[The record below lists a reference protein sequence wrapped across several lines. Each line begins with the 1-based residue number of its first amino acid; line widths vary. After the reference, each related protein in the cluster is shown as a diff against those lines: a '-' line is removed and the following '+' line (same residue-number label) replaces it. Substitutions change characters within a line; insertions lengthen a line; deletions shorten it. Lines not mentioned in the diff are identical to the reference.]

1 MGIQLRGSW
10 IRETIVMTL
19 CALLTA
25 VGNHFFR
32 FPNNFT
38 FGGVTGVA
46 VVLQYYLPLSTATIN
61 FIISNALLVVGFLVL
76 GKGFGLKTAYVSFLL
91 SFFLSAL
98 EKLCPLSAPLTD
110 QPILEL
116 CYGIALPGLAAAIL
130 FYIGASSG
138 GTDIVAMILR
148 KYTSVNIGRA
158 LLITDFLIVLSAF
171 FTFGIQ
177 VGLYS
182 VLGLMV
188 KSFVVDD
195 VIESINLCKS
205 FNIICENPEHICNY
219 IMTTLNHSATVYEA
233 KGAFSH
239 QPKTVIITVM
249 NRPQAAQLRKYI
261 RSIEPTAFMIIT
273 NSSEIIGKGFQN

>member
-158 LLITDFLIVLSAF
+158 LLISDFLIVLSAF

-188 KSFVVDD
+188 KSFVVDN

-205 FNIICENPEHICNY
+205 FNIICENPEPICNY

-239 QPKTVIITVM
+239 RPKTVIITVM

>member
-188 KSFVVDD
+188 KSFVVDN

-205 FNIICENPEHICNY
+205 FNIICENPEPICNY

>member
-25 VGNHFFR
+25 VGNHIFR

-205 FNIICENPEHICNY
+205 FNIICENPEPICNY

-239 QPKTVIITVM
+239 RPKTVIITVM

>member
-205 FNIICENPEHICNY
+205 FNIICENPEPICNY

-239 QPKTVIITVM
+239 RPKTVIITVM

>member
-188 KSFVVDD
+188 KSFVVDN

-205 FNIICENPEHICNY
+205 FNIICENPEPICNY

-239 QPKTVIITVM
+239 RPKTVIITVM

>member
-205 FNIICENPEHICNY
+205 FNIICENPEPICNY

-261 RSIEPTAFMIIT
+261 RSVEPTAFMIIT
-273 NSSEIIGKGFQN
+273 NSSEIIGKGVQN

>member
-188 KSFVVDD
+188 KSFVVDN

-205 FNIICENPEHICNY
+205 FNIICENPEPICNY

-261 RSIEPTAFMIIT
+261 RSVEPTAFMIIT

>member
-205 FNIICENPEHICNY
+205 FNIICENPEPICNY

>member
-148 KYTSVNIGRA
+148 K
-158 LLITDFLIVLSAF
+158 
-171 FTFGIQ
+171 
-177 VGLYS
+177 
-182 VLGLMV
+182 
-188 KSFVVDD
+188 
-195 VIESINLCKS
+195 
-205 FNIICENPEHICNY
+205 
-219 IMTTLNHSATVYEA
+219 
-233 KGAFSH
+233 
-239 QPKTVIITVM
+239 
-249 NRPQAAQLRKYI
+249 
-261 RSIEPTAFMIIT
+261 
-273 NSSEIIGKGFQN
+273 

>member
-188 KSFVVDD
+188 KSFVVDN

-205 FNIICENPEHICNY
+205 FNIICENPEPICNY

-239 QPKTVIITVM
+239 RPKTVIITVM

-261 RSIEPTAFMIIT
+261 RSVEPTAFMIIT

>member
-98 EKLCPLSAPLTD
+98 EKICPLSAPLTD

-130 FYIGASSG
+130 FYVGASSG

-188 KSFVVDD
+188 KSFVVDN

-205 FNIICENPEHICNY
+205 FNIICENPEPICNY
-219 IMTTLNHSATVYEA
+219 IMTKLNHSATVYEA

-261 RSIEPTAFMIIT
+261 RSVEPTAFMIIT

>member
-1 MGIQLRGSW
+1 MNLKLKGGWL
-10 IRETIVMTL
+10 RETIVMTL
-19 CALLTA
+19 CTLLTA

-38 FGGVTGVA
+38 FGGVTGLST
-46 VVLQYYLPLSTATIN
+46 VLQYYLPLSTATIN
-61 FIISNALLVVGFLVL
+61 FVISNALLVIGFQVL
-76 GKGFGLKTAYVSFLL
+76 GRGLGLKTAYVSFLL
-91 SFFLSAL
+91 SISLSVL
-98 EKLCPLSAPLTD
+98 EKVCPLSQPLTD

-116 CYGIALPGLAAAIL
+116 CYGIALPALGAAVL

-138 GTDIVAMILR
+138 GTDIIAMILK
-148 KYTSVNIGRA
+148 KYTSFDIGRA
-158 LLITDFLIVLSAF
+158 LLVTDFLIVLSSF
-171 FTFGIQ
+171 FTFGIK

-188 KSFVVDD
+188 KSFVVDN

-205 FNIICENPEHICNY
+205 FNIICENPEPICDY
-219 IMTTLNHSATVYEA
+219 IMKELNHSATVYEA
-233 KGAFSH
+233 KGAFTH

-249 NRPQAAQLRKYI
+249 SRPQAAQLRRYI
-261 RSIEPTAFMIIT
+261 KSIEPTAFMIIT

>member
-188 KSFVVDD
+188 KSFVVDN

-205 FNIICENPEHICNY
+205 FNIICENPEPICNY

-239 QPKTVIITVM
+239 RPKTVIITVM

-273 NSSEIIGKGFQN
+273 NSSEIIGKDFQN

>member
-171 FTFGIQ
+171 FIFGIQ

-188 KSFVVDD
+188 KSFVVDN

-205 FNIICENPEHICNY
+205 FNIICENPEPICNY

-239 QPKTVIITVM
+239 RPKTVIITVM

-261 RSIEPTAFMIIT
+261 RSVEPTAFMIIT

>member
-205 FNIICENPEHICNY
+205 FNIICENPEPICNY

-261 RSIEPTAFMIIT
+261 RSVEPTAFMIIT

>member
-46 VVLQYYLPLSTATIN
+46 GVLQNYLPLSTATIN

-205 FNIICENPEHICNY
+205 FNIICENPEPICNY

-239 QPKTVIITVM
+239 RPKTVIITVM

>member
-1 MGIQLRGSW
+1 MGIKLRGGW

-19 CALLTA
+19 CALMTA

-38 FGGVTGVA
+38 FGGVTGLA

-76 GKGFGLKTAYVSFLL
+76 GRDFGLKTAYVSILL
-91 SFFLSAL
+91 SLFLSGL
-98 EKLCPLSAPLTD
+98 ERLCPLSAPLTD

-116 CYGIALPGLAAAIL
+116 CYGIALPGLAAAVL
-130 FYIGASSG
+130 FYIGASGG

-171 FTFGIQ
+171 FTFGIK

-188 KSFVVDD
+188 KSFVVDN

-205 FNIICENPEHICNY
+205 FNIICENPEPICNY
-219 IMTTLNHSATVYEA
+219 IMQELGHSATVYEA

-239 QPKTVIITVM
+239 KPKTVIITVM
-249 NRPQAAQLRKYI
+249 NRPQAAQLRQYI
-261 RSIEPTAFMIIT
+261 KTIEPNAFMIIT

>member
-76 GKGFGLKTAYVSFLL
+76 GKGFGLITAYVSFLL

-188 KSFVVDD
+188 KSFVVDN

-205 FNIICENPEHICNY
+205 FNIICENPEPICNY

-239 QPKTVIITVM
+239 RPKTVIITVM